1 MVPMIFSIECED
13 DYEAEKLAGMTAVQK
28 DGSTFIAGLSTLLG
42 SEIILKLRD
51 GSSHSVV
58 LASEEDAVKLQKLIQ
73 AVADGKFAV
82 SSSSC
87 FGRRALIELVA
98 RPASADGISG

>member
-28 DGSTFIAGLSTLLG
+28 DGS
-42 SEIILKLRD
+42 
-51 GSSHSVV
+51 VV

-73 AVADGKFAV
+73 AVAGGKYAV